1 MGILGNIR
9 KDFLFLARI
18 GRALARVT
26 PMARKRTRTF
36 PDVMDEL
43 AEKFADRLALISD
56 RESFT
61 YAELNRRGNRYA
73 HWARDEGL
81 AKDEVVCLLMPNRPE
96 FVAIWLGI
104 IRAGGTAALLNTNLT
119 GAALAHCVNLVAA
132 KHIIVAAE
140 LAKNFMTAQPLVTGE
155 PKVWIH
161 GECEV
166 AALRLDEAISAYS
179 ETPLEKED
187 RPALTL
193 DDRALLIYTSGTT
206 GLPKAAKINHYRV
219 LAAMDAFS
227 AIMHIRADDRL
238 YNCLPLYHTS
248 GGVIAI
254 CAPLREGASVF
265 IREKFSARQFWD
277 DVVERE
283 CTLFQYIGE
292 LCRYLVNAPPHA
304 KERSHKL
311 RLCCGNGLRPDI
323 WETFGTRFGIREIRE
338 FYAATEGNAILFNLD
353 NTPGAVGRVPGWAHF
368 IFPLRIIAFDID
380 KEEPI
385 RDANGFCRE
394 CKADEIGE
402 VVSQIL
408 ISALKPG
415 QRFDGYSDQ
424 SATEKKI
431 LRDAFAKGDMWFRSG
446 DLMRRDGR
454 GYFFFVDRIGDTFRW
469 KGENV
474 ATSEV
479 AELINTFDAVKE
491 ANVYGV
497 PVDGREGKAGM
508 VAIVADPSLDLVAL
522 RQHIHGH
529 LSAYSRP
536 LFIRLQREIDSTSTF
551 KQRKADLVRDG
562 FDPSKVSDPLY
573 FDEAAAGAYVP
584 IDAELYRRIQAGELR
599 V

>member
-9 KDFLFLARI
+9 KDFLFLMRI

-26 PMARKRTRTF
+26 PMARRRTRTF
-36 PDVMDEL
+36 PDVMDDL
-43 AEKFADRLALISD
+43 AEKFSDRLALISD

-73 HWARDEGL
+73 RWAKAEGL
-81 AKDEVVCLLMPNRPE
+81 AKDETVCLLMPNRPE
-96 FVAIWLGI
+96 FVAIWLGV
-104 IRAGGTAALLNTNLT
+104 IRMGGTAALLNINLT
-119 GAALAHCVNLVAA
+119 GAALAHCINVVSA

-140 LAKNFMTAQPLVTGE
+140 LAQSFASAAPLLAGE
-155 PKVWIH
+155 PKVWTH
-161 GECEV
+161 GECDL
-166 AALRLDEAISAYS
+166 AALRIDEAIAAFS
-179 ETPLEKED
+179 ETPVGKDE

-193 DDRALLIYTSGTT
+193 EDRALLIYTSGTT
-206 GLPKAAKINHYRV
+206 GLPKAAKINHYRI

-227 AIMHIRADDRL
+227 AIMHIKPDDRL
-238 YNCLPLYHTS
+238 YDCLPLYHTS

-277 DVVERE
+277 DVTDRE

-292 LCRYLVNAPPHA
+292 LCRYLVNAPPHP
-304 KERSHKL
+304 KEKGHKL

-323 WETFGTRFGIREIRE
+323 WTTFATRFGIGEIRE
-338 FYAATEGNAILFNLD
+338 FYAATEGNAIIFNLD
-353 NTPGAVGRVPGWAHF
+353 NTPGSVGRVPKWAGF
-368 IFPLRIIAFDID
+368 IFPLKVIGFDID

-385 RDANGFCRE
+385 RDTAGLCRE
-394 CKADEIGE
+394 CKPDEVGE
-402 VVSQIL
+402 LVSKIL
-408 ISALKPG
+408 VSAVKPG
-415 QRFDGYSDQ
+415 QRFDGYSDKT
-424 SATEKKI
+424 ATEKKI
-431 LRDAFAKGDMWFRSG
+431 LRNAFEADDMWFRSG
-446 DLMRRDGR
+446 DLVRRDAR

-479 AELINTFDAVKE
+479 AELINSLDAVKE

-508 VAIVADPSLDLVAL
+508 VAIVADRSLALPAL
-522 RQHIHGH
+522 RQHIHSH

-536 LFIRLQREIDSTSTF
+536 LFIRLQQEIDSTSTF

-562 FDPSKVSDPLY
+562 FDPEKVRDPLF
-573 FDEAAAGAYVP
+573 FDDVAAGSYVP
-584 IDAELYRRIQAGELR
+584 VDAALYRRLQAGEIRL
-599 V
+599 